1 MVSGK
6 SSTHESKRITPLI
19 LTNTLTRRKEALH
32 LLEPG
37 TVKLVTCGPS
47 VYRRPHVGNYRTF
60 LYEDILH
67 RYLEY
72 LGYKVIRVINFTD
85 VEDKAIAELKR
96 TGKKWKEITEPT
108 ERRFFEDAD
117 LLQIKVP
124 EVVPRSSTSVE
135 QAVYLIQKLLDA
147 GVAYWHEGDI
157 FFDPL
162 KFRDFGKL
170 FHLDMSRW
178 PKKKRRFH
186 KDTYPGRRWN
196 LGDFILWHGCKKME
210 SHPLCWETELGTGRP
225 SWNIQD
231 PAMVTKHLGYQ
242 ADIACGGIDNLYRH
256 HDYNIAVIEAVSGK
270 EFCHYWLHGEHVL
283 VDGKKMSKSKGNTVY
298 PQTLMDQ
305 GCQPAHVRFFLMY
318 RHYRERLNLT
328 DRSLD
333 RGRGRLDRS
342 KAMIKEIGIDPAAAG
357 PVGEI
362 VGSLGREFLDIFEEA
377 MNDDLDVEKAFDG
390 IYERLAEMASDRKKG
405 GLTAGQRQDIAGALT
420 RIDSVLRVLG
430 S

>member
-1 MVSGK
+1 
-6 SSTHESKRITPLI
+6 
-19 LTNTLTRRKEALH
+19 
-32 LLEPG
+32 
-37 TVKLVTCGPS
+37 
-47 VYRRPHVGNYRTF
+47 
-60 LYEDILH
+60 
-67 RYLEY
+67 
-72 LGYKVIRVINFTD
+72 
-85 VEDKAIAELKR
+85 
-96 TGKKWKEITEPT
+96 
-108 ERRFFEDAD
+108 
-117 LLQIKVP
+117 
-124 EVVPRSSTSVE
+124 
-135 QAVYLIQKLLDA
+135 
-147 GVAYWHEGDI
+147 
-157 FFDPL
+157 
-162 KFRDFGKL
+162 
-170 FHLDMSRW
+170 
-178 PKKKRRFH
+178 
-186 KDTYPGRRWN
+186 
-196 LGDFILWHGCKKME
+196 
-210 SHPLCWETELGTGRP
+210 
-225 SWNIQD
+225 
-231 PAMVTKHLGYQ
+231 MVTKHLGYQ

-333 RGRGRLDRS
+333 RARGRLDRS
-342 KAMIKEIGIDPAAAG
+342 KAMIKEVGIDPAAAG